1 MKLWRCQFGE
11 VTNQHEFNSMN
22 GACGEGIYAMFE
34 NDKPMRK
41 YYSQRGENTFEFEV
55 PDKYVKEVKGLGL
68 STYWALRERIYEL
81 REQGYKVFVCK
92 HVGIGIPKSK
102 QILITDPEII
112 TNIKKL

>member
-11 VTNQHEFNSMN
+11 VNSPHEFNSMN
-22 GACGEGIYAMFE
+22 GACGEGVYAMLE

-68 STYWALRERIYEL
+68 ATYWALRERIYTL
-81 REQGYKVFVCK
+81 REEGFKVFICK
-92 HVGIGIPKSK
+92 HKGISIPTSK
-102 QILITDPEII
+102 QILITDVSII
-112 TNIKKL
+112 TNLKKL

>member
-11 VTNQHEFNSMN
+11 VSSPHEFNSMN
-22 GACGEGIYAMFE
+22 GACGEGIYAMLE

-41 YYSQRGENTFEFEV
+41 YYSARGENTFEFEV

-68 STYWALRERIYEL
+68 ATYWALRERIYYL
-81 REQGYKVFVCK
+81 REDGFKVFICK
-92 HVGIGIPKSK
+92 HKGIGIPTSK
-102 QILITDPEII
+102 QILITDPDII